1 MDRDKGRSS
10 SKKSSRGHEPSSSS
24 KHRQSS
30 RHKSSRSSTSS
41 GEKSKEKERS
51 PHRSTRAA
59 PGAHAVGTRVEDSKS
74 LRKSDLSNES
84 DDSFDPIALA
94 NERTTYYAQH
104 PLSSP
109 RSADTLV
116 GDPEAPSRGSSKK
129 SDTGSLMVTP
139 AHSVSST
146 YGSKSSSKSVP
157 SRPSDGGDQQT
168 VLAHEVVPLGL
179 EGTNIRQLDASIKV
193 ATMDVERMAEE
204 NRAFQARL
212 QAENEAERQR
222 MLEENN
228 KIQREIQEN
237 FERQQ
242 EMQKEEEEAAKR
254 KKQRQYMKR
263 FLFVVVLVGIGV
275 GAYFGTQSNSPAPSP
290 LLSPTSDDSPTQ
302 APATPNATPTVASSY
317 DPPNAQD
324 CANME
329 KGLPRANANDYEGLL
344 NQQIDVIFHAEVS
357 SSVSS
362 SSTVSSSL
370 LSVLEQQTERL
381 LRPELVGCSVI
392 GRRKLLDGNRQ
403 LSGLDYLIF
412 DLEVSMA
419 QDTESACTLNGQS
432 TQPCHVL
439 VATMNVWLQGEEP
452 NVLVWG
458 HIFGVLDSLDL
469 PVQLELEEQF
479 NIIIVQDVRDPL
491 PAPDVTPTEIPDPNP
506 TASPVEGP
514 SNVVNPTSSPSK
526 TPATSPDQSP
536 TTAPVREPTPTLE
549 PTPEP
554 TPGPTPPPTPLPTP
568 SPTNAPGNTGSC
580 DLSEYF
586 RDGFHYEFEGGD
598 QLSYTVDCSMFTGT
612 RGIALEVDE
621 STCNFECVGRL
632 KPSDAGPYCGDK
644 PSGTTVD
651 LLVGVDSTGSKIY
664 LGTDAQGRLQQFL
677 ECDPPMIAS

>member
-329 KGLPRANANDYEGLL
+329 KGLPRANANDYQGLL
-344 NQQIDVIFHAEVS
+344 NRQIDVVFTAEVP

-370 LSVLEQQTERL
+370 LSVLEQQIERL
-381 LRPELVGCSVI
+381 LRPELVGCSKI
-392 GRRKLLDGNRQ
+392 GRRKVLDGNRQ
-403 LSGLDYLIF
+403 LLDFDYLIY

-439 VATMNVWLQGEEP
+439 VASMNVWLQGEEP

-458 HIFGVLDSLDL
+458 HIFEVLNNLDL
-469 PVQLELEEQF
+469 PVKLELEGQF
-479 NIIIVQDVRDPL
+479 DVITVRDVRDQIPS
-491 PAPDVTPTEIPDPNP
+491 PIVTPTESPVLNP
-506 TASPVEGP
+506 TASPVEG
-514 SNVVNPTSSPSK
+514 VV
-526 TPATSPDQSP
+526 
-536 TTAPVREPTPTLE
+536 PTPE

-554 TPGPTPPPTPLPTP
+554 TPGPTPEPTTPPPTD
-568 SPTNAPGNTGSC
+568 APGSTGSC
-580 DLSEYF
+580 DLSQYF
-586 RDGFHYEFEGGD
+586 WEGFYYEFEGGD
-598 QLSYTVDCSMFTGT
+598 QLSYVVDCSIFAGN
-612 RGIALEVDE
+612 RGLALEVDE
-621 STCNFECVGRL
+621 NSCNFECVGR
-632 KPSDAGPYCGDK
+632 KEPQAFDPYCRNK
-644 PSGTTVD
+644 PSGTAVE

>member
-1 MDRDKGRSS
+1 MERDKGRSS
-10 SKKSSRGHEPSSSS
+10 SRKGSRGHKSSSSS
-24 KHRQSS
+24 KHHQSS

-41 GEKSKEKERS
+41 GEKSKERERS
-51 PHRSTRAA
+51 PRRSTRAA
-59 PGAHAVGTRVEDSKS
+59 PGAHSVDTQDSKS
-74 LRKSDLSNES
+74 LQKSQLKGESPRPPNVFNSRDDLSDAS
-84 DDSFDPIALA
+84 DGSFDPVALA
-94 NERTTYYAQH
+94 NERTAHYAQH
-104 PLSSP
+104 QLPPP
-109 RSADTLV
+109 RSTDTLV

-157 SRPSDGGDQQT
+157 IRLSDGHT
-168 VLAHEVVPLGL
+168 VLAHEVVPLSP
-179 EGTNIRQLDASIKV
+179 EGTNIRQLDPSTNV
-193 ATMDVERMAEE
+193 ATVDVERLAEE

-212 QAENEAERQR
+212 QAENEVERQR
-222 MLEENN
+222 MLQENN

-242 EMQKEEEEAAKR
+242 AAEAAKR
-254 KKQRQYMKR
+254 KRQRQYMKL
-263 FLFVVVLVGIGV
+263 FLLVVVLVGIGV

-329 KGLPRANANDYEGLL
+329 KGLPRANANDYQGLL
-344 NQQIDVIFHAEVS
+344 NRQIDVVFTAEVP

-362 SSTVSSSL
+362 SSTVSASL
-370 LSVLEQQTERL
+370 LSVLEQQIERL
-381 LRPELVGCSVI
+381 LRPELVGCSKI
-392 GRRKLLDGNRQ
+392 GRRKVLDGNRQ
-403 LSGLDYLIF
+403 LLDFDYLIY

-458 HIFGVLDSLDL
+458 HIFEVLNNLDL
-469 PVQLELEEQF
+469 PVKLELEGQF
-479 NIIIVQDVRDPL
+479 DVITVRDVRDQIPS
-491 PAPDVTPTEIPDPNP
+491 PIVTPTESPVLNP
-506 TASPVEGP
+506 TASPVEG
-514 SNVVNPTSSPSK
+514 VV
-526 TPATSPDQSP
+526 
-536 TTAPVREPTPTLE
+536 PTPE

-554 TPGPTPPPTPLPTP
+554 TPGPTPEPTTPPPTD
-568 SPTNAPGNTGSC
+568 APGSTGSC
-580 DLSEYF
+580 DLSQYF
-586 RDGFHYEFEGGD
+586 WEGFYYEFEGGD
-598 QLSYTVDCSMFTGT
+598 QLSYVVDCSIFAGN
-612 RGIALEVDE
+612 RGLALEVDE
-621 STCNFECVGRL
+621 NSCNFECVGR
-632 KPSDAGPYCGDK
+632 KEPQAFDPYCRNK
-644 PSGTTVD
+644 PSGTAVE

-664 LGTDAQGRLQQFL
+664 LGTNANGPAGISNNNPPLS
-677 ECDPPMIAS
+677 CDPPMTIIG

>member
-1 MDRDKGRSS
+1 MERDKGRSS
-10 SKKSSRGHEPSSSS
+10 SRKGSRGHKSSSSS
-24 KHRQSS
+24 KHHQSS

-41 GEKSKEKERS
+41 GEKSKERERS
-51 PHRSTRAA
+51 PRRSTRAA
-59 PGAHAVGTRVEDSKS
+59 PGAHSVDTQDSKS
-74 LRKSDLSNES
+74 LQKSQLKGESPRPPNVFNSRDDLSDAS
-84 DDSFDPIALA
+84 DGSFDPVALA
-94 NERTTYYAQH
+94 NERTAHYAQH
-104 PLSSP
+104 QLPPP

-242 EMQKEEEEAAKR
+242 AAEAAKR
-254 KKQRQYMKR
+254 KRQRQYMKL
-263 FLFVVVLVGIGV
+263 FLLVVVLVGIGV
-275 GAYFGTQSNSPAPSP
+275 GAYFGTRSSSPDPSP
-290 LLSPTSDDSPTQ
+290 LVSLTSDDSPTQ

-329 KGLPRANANDYEGLL
+329 KGLPRANANDYQGLL
-344 NQQIDVIFHAEVS
+344 NRQIDVVFTAEVP

-370 LSVLEQQTERL
+370 LSVLEQQIERL
-381 LRPELVGCSVI
+381 LRPELVGCSKI
-392 GRRKLLDGNRQ
+392 GRRKVLDGNRQ
-403 LSGLDYLIF
+403 LLDFDYLIY

-439 VATMNVWLQGEEP
+439 VASMNVWLQGEEP

-458 HIFGVLDSLDL
+458 HIFEVLNNLDL
-469 PVQLELEEQF
+469 PVKLELEGQF
-479 NIIIVQDVRDPL
+479 DVITVRDVRDQIPS
-491 PAPDVTPTEIPDPNP
+491 PIVTPTESPVLNP
-506 TASPVEGP
+506 TASPVEG
-514 SNVVNPTSSPSK
+514 VV
-526 TPATSPDQSP
+526 
-536 TTAPVREPTPTLE
+536 PTPE

-554 TPGPTPPPTPLPTP
+554 TPGPTPEPTTPPPTD
-568 SPTNAPGNTGSC
+568 APGSTGSC
-580 DLSEYF
+580 DLSQYF
-586 RDGFHYEFEGGD
+586 WEGFYYEFEGGD
-598 QLSYTVDCSMFTGT
+598 QLSYVVDCSIFAGN
-612 RGIALEVDE
+612 RGLALEVDE
-621 STCNFECVGRL
+621 NSCNFECVGR
-632 KPSDAGPYCGDK
+632 KEPQAFDPYCRNK
-644 PSGTTVD
+644 PSGTAVE